1 MSTTIR
7 PNSEIINEIRD
18 NLISGTFPDVIPF
31 VGAGSSFPLNLPSW
45 KDLVVDYFKAVN
57 CQLDFDQLRRRY
69 SEDWAIIADVI
80 FSETGESLE
89 EYMRFMSERFHP
101 DSCRFTDL
109 HMTIVENYQRVITTN
124 YDTAFEEV
132 LLRKQKD
139 PNYSAEAKARFNYSA
154 LVYPSTDLNPIN
166 FHGRCLAYLHG
177 RHESSYVFRKRE
189 YDLAYENSDTIE
201 TFLKAVIQKFPLI
214 FLGFSFEDK
223 VFRLTLEKIVRK
235 EKLKALEVQ
244 KVHGDVGKL
253 RDIPGLYV
261 MIRQS
266 EINEKLSED
275 EFHNFFS
282 DVNLAEISVSFTR
295 DSDGNYEIV
304 LNQDIKKIVNELTP
318 LMDSEKLEEFQ
329 DWIIKN
335 EKRKQRNQ
343 YFKSLNFEVI
353 GYSNHS
359 DVATLLEE
367 IMIKSVDFEEGLNNL
382 PDTA

>member
-1 MSTTIR
+1 MNTTIR
-7 PNSEIINEIRD
+7 PNSEIINEIRE
-18 NLISGTFPDVIPF
+18 NLISGTFQDLIPF
-31 VGAGSSFPLNLPSW
+31 VGAGSSFPLKLPSW
-45 KDLVVDYFKAVN
+45 KDLVIDYHEAVE
-57 CQLDFDQLRRRY
+57 CQLDFEQLSRQY
-69 SEDWAIIADVI
+69 SEDWPIIADAI
-80 FSETGESLE
+80 YTDTGEDLDK
-89 EYMRFMSERFHP
+89 YNRFMSHRFLP

-124 YDTAFEEV
+124 YDIAFEEV

-139 PNYSAEAKARFNYSA
+139 SNYSEEVKAGYKYSA
-154 LVYPSTDLNPIN
+154 LVYPSSDLNPIN

-189 YDLAYENSDTIE
+189 YDLAYEKSDTIE

-223 VFRLTLEKIVRK
+223 VFRSTLENIIRK
-235 EKLKALEVQ
+235 EKLKAEEVR
-244 KVHGDVGKL
+244 KVHGDVGKKH
-253 RDIPGLYV
+253 DIPGLYV

-275 EFHNFFS
+275 EYHNFFNE
-282 DVNLAEISVSFTR
+282 VNLAEISVSLTR
-295 DSDGNYEIV
+295 DSNGNYDIA
-304 LNQDIKKIVNELTP
+304 LNQDIKEIVNELTP
-318 LMDSEKLEEFQ
+318 LLTLKKLEEFQ

-353 GYSNHS
+353 GYSSHS
-359 DVATLLEE
+359 EVATLLEE

>member
-1 MSTTIR
+1 MSTAIR
-7 PNSEIINEIRD
+7 LNSDIINEIRE
-18 NLISGTFPDVIPF
+18 NLISGAFPDLIPF

-45 KDLVVDYFKAVN
+45 KDLVIDYYKAVN
-57 CQLDFDQLRRRY
+57 CQLDFDQLRRLY
-69 SEDWAIIADVI
+69 SEDWPIIADVI
-80 FSETGESLE
+80 FSDTGESLE

-139 PNYSAEAKARFNYSA
+139 PNYSAEVKAGYQYSA
-154 LVYPSTDLNPIN
+154 LVYPSDLNPIN
-166 FHGRCLAYLHG
+166 FQGRCLAYLHG

-189 YDLAYENSDTIE
+189 YDLAYENGDRIE

-223 VFRLTLEKIVRK
+223 VFRSTLENIIRK
-235 EKLKALEVQ
+235 EKLNAEEVR
-244 KVHGDVGKL
+244 KVHGDVGKKS
-253 RDIPGLYV
+253 DIPGLYV

-275 EFHNFFS
+275 EYQIFFS
-282 DVNLAEISVSFTR
+282 EVNLVETSVSLTK
-295 DSDGNYEIV
+295 DSNGNFDIA
-304 LNQDIKKIVNELTP
+304 LNQDIKEIVNELTP
-318 LMDSEKLEEFQ
+318 LMTSERLEEFQ

-343 YFKSLNFEVI
+343 YFKSLNIEVI
-353 GYSNHS
+353 GYSSHS
-359 DVATLLEE
+359 EVATLLEE
-367 IMIKSVDFEEGLNNL
+367 IMIKNVDFEEGLNNL